1 MEKRKFEL
9 AVCRIRKLGQDGQSR
24 VLGAGSFVR
33 FDNQLPDVDSQC
45 CLVTSDNVIPS
56 ENVDLKD
63 FILDFKKLD
72 SSIKELILANYADC
86 VVRVISSPGLV
97 VIPLQ
102 IRTGFDKKR
111 GIFTFRSLTREEA
124 VPVEN
129 LFCPIID
136 DTDAGRAFDVKSLSL
151 KQDQGLYVLHDG
163 HSSFNPLPEC
173 TSASNRHCHGSV
185 ILSGKNLQAVG
196 VLHCSDDQPSRITP
210 IWFSQ
215 GTLSKYLLRVVKGG
229 DPSCITPNF

>member
-1 MEKRKFEL
+1 MAKAASL
-9 AVCRIRKLGQDGQSR
+9 
-24 VLGAGSFVR
+24 VLEALYVLKISCPTSTHSVR
-33 FDNQLPDVDSQC
+33 
-45 CLVTSDNVIPS
+45 CLVTSDKVIPS
-56 ENVDLKD
+56 ENFDLKD

-72 SSIKELILANYADC
+72 SSSKELILANYADC
-86 VVRVISSPGLV
+86 VVRFMSSPGLV

-102 IRTGFDKKR
+102 SPTGFDKKR
-111 GIFTFRSLTREEA
+111 GNFTFWPLTRDET
-124 VPVEN
+124 VPLEN

-136 DTDAGRAFDVKSLSL
+136 DTDASKAFDVKSLSL

-163 HSSFNPLPEC
+163 HSSFNPLPER

-196 VLHCSDDQPSRITP
+196 VLHCSDDQPSRISP

-215 GTLSKYLLRVVKGG
+215 ETLSKY
-229 DPSCITPNF
+229 CIAYFHYTRGCK